1 MKGFEPVTLSWAG
14 ESYTVPAE
22 NQLMLIATLED
33 ALAGPSGEQAVSVLL
48 RKGGPSFARLSGAY
62 GAALRYAG
70 ADVSD
75 DEVYLSIM
83 DDMAKGG
90 DEEVMGKVQ
99 NAVLGLLM
107 IIAPPMGRAVAGL
120 TPKKQAPAAKG

>member
-1 MKGFEPVTLSWAG
+1 MKGFEPVTLSWSG
-14 ESYTVPAE
+14 EDYVVPAE
-22 NQLMLIATLED
+22 SQLMLIATLED
-33 ALAGPSGEQAVSVLL
+33 ALAGSSGEQAVSMLL
-48 RKGGPSFARLSGAY
+48 RKGGPSFARLSAAY

-70 ADVSD
+70 ASVTD
-75 DEVYLSIM
+75 DEIYLSIM

-90 DEEVMGKVQ
+90 GDEVTGKVQ

-120 TPKKQAPAAKG
+120 TPKKQSPATKG